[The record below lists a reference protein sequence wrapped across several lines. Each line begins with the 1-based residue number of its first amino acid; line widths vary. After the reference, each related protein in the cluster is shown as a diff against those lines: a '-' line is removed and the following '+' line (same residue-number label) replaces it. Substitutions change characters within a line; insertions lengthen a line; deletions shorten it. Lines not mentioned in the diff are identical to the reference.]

1 MFITKFFRIYP
12 YKVILKSNIFNF
24 WQPTFLQNSYSER
37 KIKSFILNFGPQ
49 HPASHGVLRLV
60 VQLNGELVERADPH
74 VGFLHRGTEK
84 LIESR
89 NYLKSLPYFD
99 RLDYVSMMTQE
110 HAFCIA
116 IESLMKTVSYTS
128 LYVQIRTLFDELT
141 RILNHLLAISTHS
154 LDVGNMS
161 PLFWAFEERE
171 KIMEFY
177 ERVSGARMHAA
188 FYRPNDIDWTGLNF
202 QFFLDVSIF
211 ARDCFKSLTEIF
223 SVLST
228 NRIWKSRLVN
238 IGSLN
243 QSDAYSYGCTGP
255 IIRSVGIK
263 KDIRFSKSETYS
275 HYWFLSIQ
283 GFLGKRGDSYDRFL
297 IRIREMYESVNIIFQ
312 ILTNLTSLSYSE
324 NNKNFL
330 SNKNSKVNFFSFFD
344 FLYSQKYK
352 KISNNTK
359 YNSMES
365 LINHFK
371 HYSEGEVVPKGFI
384 YKAVEAPKG
393 EFGVSLVSDGTSI
406 PYRCK
411 IRTPA
416 YHHIQVMPRLV
427 QGHFFA
433 DLVTVLGSQDIVFGD
448 VDR

>member
-1 MFITKFFRIYP
+1 M
-12 YKVILKSNIFNF
+12 KSNIFNF
-24 WQPTFLQNSYSER
+24 WQPSFLQNSYSER

-49 HPASHGVLRLV
+49 HPASHGVLRLI

-89 NYLKSLPYFD
+89 TYLKALPYFD

-116 IESLMKTVSYTS
+116 IESLLMTTSFTS
-128 LYVQIRTLFDELT
+128 LHVQIRVLFDELT

-154 LDVGNMS
+154 LDVGNMA
-161 PLFWAFEERE
+161 PVFWAFEERE
-171 KIMEFY
+171 RIMEFY

-188 FYRPNDIDWTGLNF
+188 FYRPNEVDYTGLNY
-202 QFFLDVSIF
+202 QFFLDIALF

-223 SVLST
+223 AVLTT

-238 IGSLN
+238 IGALN
-243 QSDAYSYGCTGP
+243 LADAFTFGVTGP
-255 IIRSVGIK
+255 IVRSVGIK
-263 KDIRFSKSETYS
+263 QDLRFLKEETYAN
-275 HYWFLSIQ
+275 YWFISAQ
-283 GFLGKRGDSYDRFL
+283 SYLGKRGDSYDRFL

-312 ILTNLTSLSYSE
+312 ILTNFTKIY
-324 NNKNFL
+324 
-330 SNKNSKVNFFSFFD
+330 KNSKSSVCNYNLFFD
-344 FLYSQKYK
+344 FLSSQTYQKL
-352 KISNNTK
+352 SHNVK
-359 YNSMES
+359 YNSMET

-371 HYSEGEVVPKGFI
+371 HYSEGLKVPQGFS
-384 YKAVEAPKG
+384 YKAIEAPKG
-393 EFGVSLVSDGTSI
+393 EFGVSLISDNTSF

>member
-1 MFITKFFRIYP
+1 M
-12 YKVILKSNIFNF
+12 KSNIFNF
-24 WQPTFLQNSYSER
+24 WQPNFIKNSFSER

-49 HPASHGVLRLV
+49 HPASHGVLRLI

-116 IESLMKTVSYTS
+116 IESLLKTTSYTS
-128 LYVQIRTLFDELT
+128 LYVQIRVLFDELT

-161 PLFWAFEERE
+161 PVFWAFEERE

-188 FYRPNDIDWTGLNF
+188 FYRPNDIDWTGLNY
-202 QFFLDVSIF
+202 QFFLDISFF
-211 ARDCFKSLTEIF
+211 AKNCFKSLTEIY

-228 NRIWKSRLVN
+228 NRIWKSRLIQ

-243 QSDAYSYGCTGP
+243 INDAFNYGITGP
-255 IIRSVGIK
+255 VIKSLGFK
-263 KDIRFSKSETYS
+263 KDIRFLKSETYS

-297 IRIREMYESVNIIFQ
+297 IRMREMYESINIIFQ
-312 ILTNLTSLSYSE
+312 ILNNLTNF
-324 NNKNFL
+324 NNNFDYNFKKL
-330 SNKNSKVNFFSFFD
+330 NFFSFFE
-344 FLYSQKYK
+344 FLYNHKFK
-352 KISNNTK
+352 KLNKNNK
-359 YNSMES
+359 YNSMEN

-371 HYSEGEVVPKGFI
+371 FYSEGIKLPKGFI

-393 EFGVSLVSDGTSI
+393 EFGVSLISDGTSM

>member
-1 MFITKFFRIYP
+1 
-12 YKVILKSNIFNF
+12 
-24 WQPTFLQNSYSER
+24 LQNSYSER

-49 HPASHGVLRLV
+49 HPASHGVLRLI

-89 NYLKSLPYFD
+89 TYLKSLPYFD

-116 IESLMKTVSYTS
+116 IESLLKTVSHTS
-128 LYVQIRTLFDELT
+128 LYVQIRVLFDELT

-154 LDVGNMS
+154 LDVGNMA

-171 KIMEFY
+171 RIMEFY

-188 FYRPNDIDWTGLNF
+188 FYRPNDIDWTGLNH
-202 QFFLDVSIF
+202 QFFLDLSLF

-223 SVLST
+223 TVLTT

-243 QSDAYSYGCTGP
+243 LNDAIFYGATGP
-255 IIRSVGIK
+255 IVRSAGVK
-263 KDIRFSKSETYS
+263 KDMRFLKSETYS
-275 HYWFLSIQ
+275 HYWFLSMQ
-283 GFLGKRGDSYDRFL
+283 GYLGKRGDSYDRFL
-297 IRIREMYESVNIIFQ
+297 IRMREMYESVNIIFQ
-312 ILTNLTSLSYSE
+312 ILSNLTGLE
-324 NNKNFL
+324 NKDLNAVDK
-330 SNKNSKVNFFSFFD
+330 KTRDVNFFSFFD
-344 FLYSQKYK
+344 FLYTQKYNK
-352 KISNNTK
+352 LNRNTK
-359 YNSMES
+359 YNSMET

-371 HYSEGEVVPKGFI
+371 YYSEGTKVPRGFI

-393 EFGVSLVSDGTSI
+393 EFGVSLISDGSSH

-416 YHHIQVMPRLV
+416 YHHLQVMPRLV

>member
-1 MFITKFFRIYP
+1 M
-12 YKVILKSNIFNF
+12 ILKSNIFNF
-24 WQPTFLQNSYSER
+24 WQPNFLQNSYSER

-84 LIESR
+84 LMESR

-116 IESLMKTVSYTS
+116 IETLMKSVSYTS

-202 QFFLDVSIF
+202 QFFLDISMF

-238 IGSLN
+238 VGSLN
-243 QSDAYSYGCTGP
+243 QIDAYSYGCTGP
-255 IIRSVGIK
+255 IIRSAGIK

-275 HYWFLSIQ
+275 HYWFLNIQ

-312 ILTNLTSLSYSE
+312 ILTNLTSVSNNMYEKNLLSK
-324 NNKNFL
+324 NKK
-330 SNKNSKVNFFSFFD
+330 NKINFFSFFD

-352 KISNNTK
+352 KINNNSK

-365 LINHFK
+365 IINHFK
-371 HYSEGEVVPKGFI
+371 HYSEGETVPKGFV

-393 EFGVSLVSDGTSI
+393 EFGVSLISDGTSV

-416 YHHIQVMPRLV
+416 YHHIQIMPRLV